1 MAGRRPT
8 PRNLRFRGDPGK
20 GRRSLRQGARRFL
33 VTHLR
38 CAPRRA
44 TPSLAPAVETA
55 NLRRTSRGRPLV
67 LRELVVRDLALVA
80 EATVRFGPGLNLL
93 TGGTGSGKSL
103 IIDAL
108 SLALGARGGGGQVRH
123 GAGRATVEAVFGS
136 VRLQR
141 EVGKRS
147 AAKIDGRTAT
157 PAQPRELGDNLVAIH
172 GQHEHHALLDSD
184 TQTELLDAYAGA
196 IDIRASVAM
205 AHAGWTAASAALR
218 DLEQLRS
225 RGKREQEYLLWQ
237 LDELRK
243 ADPIPG
249 EDEALAAER
258 SATRHAARLAELGR
272 VAMEALH
279 EEGVARAAAALGAA
293 ATPDPRLRE
302 HATRLDALAEEM
314 SDVVASVRHYTEQ
327 LDSDPGRLETIES
340 RLAILDGLKR
350 KYGGSIEAAIK
361 ERDRLQL
368 QVSATEDIDSA
379 VAGAEAELA
388 QRRDQLQYPAG
399 RLTKSRGAAAQRMQK
414 AVAVELQ
421 GLHLEGARFEVA
433 MRQLAEV
440 GPAGADAAEMM
451 FSANP
456 GEPIAPLARVASGG
470 ELARVMLAIKTVSAD
485 ADRLPTLVF
494 DEVDA
499 GIGGEAAVQVG
510 LRLKRLGT
518 RHQVLVVTHLA
529 QIASFADHH
538 LVVEKAKGKDG
549 RNVVTVRELTDPDE
563 KARELARMMSGGVT
577 EKAVARAQEL
587 LEEAMRPVR

>member
-1 MAGRRPT
+1 
-8 PRNLRFRGDPGK
+8 
-20 GRRSLRQGARRFL
+20 
-33 VTHLR
+33 
-38 CAPRRA
+38 
-44 TPSLAPAVETA
+44 
-55 NLRRTSRGRPLV
+55 
-67 LRELVVRDLALVA
+67 VVRDLALVA

-93 TGGTGSGKSL
+93 TGETGSGKSL

-108 SLALGARGGGGQVRH
+108 SLALGARGGGDQVRH
-123 GAGRATVEAVFGS
+123 GADRATVEAVFDS

-157 PAQPRELGDNLVAIH
+157 PAQLRELGENLVAIH

-196 IDIRASVAM
+196 LDIRASVAM

-293 ATPDPRLRE
+293 ATLDPRLGE
-302 HATRLDALAEEM
+302 HATRLDALVEEM

-379 VAGAEAELA
+379 LAAAEADLA
-388 QRRDQLQYPAG
+388 QRRDQLESAG
-399 RLTKSRGAAAQRMQK
+399 ARLTKARGAAAQRMQK
-414 AVAVELQ
+414 AVAAELQ
-421 GLHLEGARFEVA
+421 GLRLEGARFEVA
-433 MRQLAEV
+433 LRRLAEV

-485 ADRLPTLVF
+485 ADRLATLVF

-510 LRLKRLGT
+510 LRLKRLGAH
-518 RHQVLVVTHLA
+518 HQVVTHLA

>member
-1 MAGRRPT
+1 
-8 PRNLRFRGDPGK
+8 
-20 GRRSLRQGARRFL
+20 
-33 VTHLR
+33 
-38 CAPRRA
+38 
-44 TPSLAPAVETA
+44 
-55 NLRRTSRGRPLV
+55 
-67 LRELVVRDLALVA
+67 VVRDLALVA

-93 TGGTGSGKSL
+93 TGETGSGKSL

-108 SLALGARGGGGQVRH
+108 SLALGARGGGDQVRH
-123 GAGRATVEAVFGS
+123 GADRATVEAVFDS

-157 PAQPRELGDNLVAIH
+157 PAQLRELGENLVAIH

-196 IDIRASVAM
+196 LDIRASVAM

-293 ATPDPRLRE
+293 ATLDPRLVE
-302 HATRLDALAEEM
+302 HAARLDALVEEM

-379 VAGAEAELA
+379 VTGAEAELA
-388 QRRDQLQYPAG
+388 QRRDQLESAAA

-421 GLHLEGARFEVA
+421 GLHLEGARFEVT
-433 MRQLAEV
+433 MRRLAEV

-510 LRLKRLGT
+510 LRLKRLGA